1 MKNEEISRVL
11 VESAREGYSFNQSV
25 TFGYPFK
32 KMSKIA
38 QVQCN
43 PDDNLSRIYHIILQ
57 LVKIGYSRSTSLLAF
72 LGSSENDDF
81 LQKEIHLLVWQGLLE
96 SSDGELSVTEMGE
109 LYLKGNYSIM
119 VENTMRYDY
128 LLDTVSG
135 EIFSCNN
142 LQAETQ
148 KEPLKSIKPSPEIFN
163 NKKIS
168 SLKANEI
175 KETFHHDFKNQVLL
189 LDFIGDLPHH
199 ENIWAKYVLAEYT
212 CNDDDCNIP
221 PYYTVRSAADM
232 SLNKKLTAKFNTSFS
247 KYIPSLLY

>member
-43 PDDNLSRIYHIILQ
+43 PDDNLSRIYHTILE
-57 LVKIGYSRSTSLLAF
+57 LVKTGYNRLDNLLVF
-72 LGSSENDDF
+72 LGGSKNDDF
-81 LQKEIHLLVWQGLLE
+81 LLKEIRLLADQGLLE
-96 SSDGELSVTEMGE
+96 GPDDELFVTELGD
-109 LYLKGNYSIM
+109 LYLEENYSIM
-119 VENTMRYDY
+119 VEDTMKYDY
-128 LLDTVSG
+128 LVDMVSG
-135 EIFSCNN
+135 EIFSCGI
-142 LQAETQ
+142 LHSETK
-148 KEPLKSIKPSPEIFN
+148 KEPAKSIKPTPKIFN
-163 NKKIS
+163 NKK
-168 SLKANEI
+168 KANEI
-175 KETFHHDFKNQVLL
+175 KETFHHDFKDQVLL

>member
-43 PDDNLSRIYHIILQ
+43 PDDNLSRIYHIILE
-57 LVKIGYSRSTSLLAF
+57 LVKTGYNRLDNLLVF
-72 LGSSENDDF
+72 LGGSKNDDF
-81 LQKEIHLLVWQGLLE
+81 LLKEIRLLADQGLLE
-96 SSDGELSVTEMGE
+96 GPDDELFVTELGD
-109 LYLKGNYSIM
+109 LYLEENYSIM
-119 VENTMRYDY
+119 VEDTMKYDY
-128 LLDTVSG
+128 LVDMVSG
-135 EIFSCNN
+135 EIFSCGI
-142 LQAETQ
+142 LHSETK
-148 KEPLKSIKPSPEIFN
+148 KEPAKSIKPSPKIFN
-163 NKKIS
+163 NKK
-168 SLKANEI
+168 KTNEI
-175 KETFHHDFKNQVLL
+175 KETFHHDFKDQVLL
-189 LDFIGDLPHH
+189 LNFIGDLPHH